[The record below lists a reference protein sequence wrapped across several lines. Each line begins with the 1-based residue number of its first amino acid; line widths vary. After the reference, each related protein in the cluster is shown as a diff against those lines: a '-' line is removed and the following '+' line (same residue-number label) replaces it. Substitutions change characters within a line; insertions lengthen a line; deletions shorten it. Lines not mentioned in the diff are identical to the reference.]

1 MLNSN
6 DKLREWL
13 TNFVVPTEE
22 DDNDFHIT
30 KRKIENKL
38 NKHYYPNDENV
49 DNLIVVGS
57 VGRNT
62 HTKKTSDHDVLF
74 ILSSDIKDRLDDN
87 KGSAQ
92 SQILQEVKN
101 VVKTSYPSTKL
112 RADGQVVSFDLT
124 KKGTIEL
131 IPVFRRSDDKFDFPN
146 TKSGGSWEITNPL
159 PEIQKATELANDY
172 SEFQNIARLIRSW
185 RTYSGIKLKGIVIDS
200 ILSKYFSE
208 NNIST
213 FQTLENQFF
222 EIMFYIGKIKE
233 DGFTMIG
240 RQSETYTNEDMTFVS
255 ESRRLSDRYN
265 NVYNDDDKIN
275 LYVEMF
281 GKNFPGYEA
290 AESEEFVENRFEM
303 GIKYSLEMSAKVSS
317 NGIRKTPLSKY
328 FNFRYKLPGKNQKL
342 EFEITNANILP
353 KSVKFYWKV
362 RNIEDKEKKHDER
375 GQIVKSSS
383 DNKPIHVEH
392 SNFSGN
398 HFVEVYAVDEG
409 IVIGRGHVTVPID
422 TINGRE
428 L

>member
-13 TNFVVPTEE
+13 TNFVVPTED

-38 NKHYYPNDENV
+38 NKHYYPNDENA
-49 DNLIVVGS
+49 DNLIIVGS

-101 VVKTSYPSTKL
+101 VVKTSYPTTEL
-112 RADGQVVSFDLT
+112 RADGQVVSFELT

-159 PEIQKATELANDY
+159 PEIKKANELANDY

-185 RTYSGIKLKGIVIDS
+185 RNYSGIKLKGIVIDS
-200 ILSKYFSE
+200 ILSEYFSE
-208 NNIST
+208 HNIST
-213 FQTLENQFF
+213 FKTLENQFF
-222 EIMFYIGKIKE
+222 EIMSYIGLIQE

-255 ESRRLSDRYN
+255 EARRLSDRYN
-265 NVYNDDDKIN
+265 NVYSDNDKIN

-290 AESEEFVENRFEM
+290 AKSEEFVENMFKM
-303 GIKYSLEMSAKVSS
+303 GIKYSLEMSANVSS
-317 NGIRKTPLSKY
+317 NSTRKIPLSKY
-328 FNFRYKLPGKNQKL
+328 FHSKYKLPGKNQKL
-342 EFEITNANILP
+342 EFEITNANVLP
-353 KSVKFYWKV
+353 KSTKFYWKV
-362 RNIEDKEKKHDER
+362 RNIEYKQKKHEER

-383 DNKPIHVEH
+383 DNNPIHVEH

-398 HFVEVYAVDEG
+398 HFVEVYAVNES
-409 IVIGRGHVTVPID
+409 IVIGRGHVNVPID
-422 TINGRE
+422 TVNGQE

>member
-112 RADGQVVSFDLT
+112 RADGQVVSLDLT

-172 SEFQNIARLIRSW
+172 SEF
-185 RTYSGIKLKGIVIDS
+185 
-200 ILSKYFSE
+200 
-208 NNIST
+208 
-213 FQTLENQFF
+213 
-222 EIMFYIGKIKE
+222 
-233 DGFTMIG
+233 
-240 RQSETYTNEDMTFVS
+240 
-255 ESRRLSDRYN
+255 
-265 NVYNDDDKIN
+265 
-275 LYVEMF
+275 
-281 GKNFPGYEA
+281 
-290 AESEEFVENRFEM
+290 
-303 GIKYSLEMSAKVSS
+303 
-317 NGIRKTPLSKY
+317 
-328 FNFRYKLPGKNQKL
+328 
-342 EFEITNANILP
+342 
-353 KSVKFYWKV
+353 
-362 RNIEDKEKKHDER
+362 
-375 GQIVKSSS
+375 
-383 DNKPIHVEH
+383 
-392 SNFSGN
+392 
-398 HFVEVYAVDEG
+398 
-409 IVIGRGHVTVPID
+409 
-422 TINGRE
+422 
-428 L
+428 